1 MVAGSTLQGTVERV
15 VFRNPETLYT
25 VLRVRTTGREE
36 ATVVGP
42 PPEVTG
48 GESIRVD
55 GEWVRDRRFG
65 EQFRA
70 RTCEI
75 LPPSSA
81 DGIRRYLG
89 SGLVQGIGP
98 VLARRLVAK
107 FGPDTLR
114 VISEDP
120 KRLREV
126 EGIGEKRAREI
137 ERALASQRSVAE
149 ILSFLQGHGVG
160 AAQALRIHRRYGD
173 EAVRILKENP
183 YRLATEVHGVGFKT
197 ADALAARLGLAT
209 DSPERAV
216 AGVLHVLREG

>member
-25 VLRVRTTGREE
+25 VLRVRTSGREE

-42 PPEVTG
+42 LPEVTG
-48 GESIRVD
+48 GESIRVG

-114 VISEDP
+114 VVSEDP
-120 KRLREV
+120 GRLREV

-137 ERALASQRSVAE
+137 ER
-149 ILSFLQGHGVG
+149 
-160 AAQALRIHRRYGD
+160 
-173 EAVRILKENP
+173 
-183 YRLATEVHGVGFKT
+183 
-197 ADALAARLGLAT
+197 
-209 DSPERAV
+209 
-216 AGVLHVLREG
+216 